1 MGNAGLAGGLRR
13 VAPQQE
19 ARPVVSELPVRES
32 HPLPGSPNFPQRV
45 KERQDFGVPIFP
57 YTLMFYGLAEPF
69 WKQTE
74 VLRAPGMDCTGGGR
88 MWWVLKTA

>member
-1 MGNAGLAGGLRR
+1 M
-13 VAPQQE
+13 
-19 ARPVVSELPVRES
+19 
-32 HPLPGSPNFPQRV
+32 
-45 KERQDFGVPIFP
+45 PIFP

-74 VLRAPGMDCTGGGR
+74 VLRAPGMDFTGGGR